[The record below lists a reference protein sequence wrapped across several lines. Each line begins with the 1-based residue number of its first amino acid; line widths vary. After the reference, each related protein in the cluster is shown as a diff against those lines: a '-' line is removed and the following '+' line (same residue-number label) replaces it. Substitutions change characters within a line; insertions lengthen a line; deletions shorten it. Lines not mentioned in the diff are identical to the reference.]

1 MRNVITKEEAQAHAL
16 LDRVKEGQQE
26 RSSDVFRALFITG
39 DVSAHE
45 YFAAMAKFPAVEKI
59 ND

>member
-1 MRNVITKEEAQAHAL
+1 MRKIITEEEAQAHAL

-26 RSSDVFRALFITG
+26 RNSNVFRALFITG
-39 DVSAHE
+39 DVSANE
-45 YFAAMAKFPAVEKI
+45 YFAAMAKFPVVEKI

>member
-1 MRNVITKEEAQAHAL
+1 MRNIITEEEAQAHAL

-26 RSSDVFRALFITG
+26 RNSEVFRALFITG
-39 DVSAHE
+39 DVSAKE
-45 YFAAMAKFPAVEKI
+45 YFETMATFPAVEKI

>member
-1 MRNVITKEEAQAHAL
+1 MRNLIKEEEAQAHAL

-26 RSSDVFRALFITG
+26 RNSEVFRALFITG
-39 DVSAHE
+39 DVSSKE
-45 YFAAMAKFPAVEKI
+45 YFTAMAKFPAVEKI